1 MAVAVRA
8 ARGSDLDALIALDD
22 IVRELHAALY
32 PEDFALQADRDAV
45 KARFAALLHETGHA
59 LIVAEA
65 DGAVA
70 APTGS
75 VVGYAWIEL
84 QVRPALFTIAAT
96 ASTCTTSQSRP
107 RHAARASQPRCFTI
121 SNSARP
127 HMASGTSIW
136 NPGRPTRM
144 RTRSLPRRVSRT

>member
-1 MAVAVRA
+1 MAVTVRA
-8 ARGSDLDALIALDD
+8 AQESDLDALVALADT
-22 IVRELHAALY
+22 VRELHAALY
-32 PEDFALQADRDAV
+32 PEEFALQADRDAV
-45 KARFAALLHETGHA
+45 KARFAALLHEPGHA

-107 RHAARASQPRCFTI
+107 RHAARASQPRCFNI
-121 SNSARP
+121 SNSVRRP
-127 HMASGTSIW
+127 MASRTSIW
-136 NPGRPTRM
+136 NPGRPIRM
-144 RTRSLPRRVSRT
+144 RMRSLPRRASRT